1 MDARDTWYVVHTH
14 AQAEDTARAHL
25 ARQGFTAFL
34 PQFLRRR
41 RHARR
46 IDWVRAPL
54 FPRYLFVAMDIARMR
69 WRAVSS
75 TYGVSRLVCHGDR
88 PASVPAG
95 VVEEIMAQRD
105 EAGLVRL
112 ATRIPFEKGE
122 VIQVVSGALTDSI
135 GLFEC
140 MTDEER
146 VIMLLDLL
154 GRQVRVKLPLE
165 AVTAYA

>member
-1 MDARDTWYVVHTH
+1 MEMRETWYVVHTP
-14 AQAEDTARAHL
+14 AQAEETARAHL

-34 PQFLRRR
+34 PQYLRRR

-75 TYGVSRLVCHGDR
+75 TIGVSRLVCHGDR

-112 ATRIPFEKGE
+112 AARIPFEKGE
-122 VIQVVSGALTDSI
+122 LIQVVSGALTDAI

-165 AVTAYA
+165 AVTAYV

>member
-1 MDARDTWYVVHTH
+1 
-14 AQAEDTARAHL
+14 
-25 ARQGFTAFL
+25 
-34 PQFLRRR
+34 
-41 RHARR
+41 
-46 IDWVRAPL
+46 
-54 FPRYLFVAMDIARMR
+54 MR

-75 TYGVSRLVCHGDR
+75 TIGVSRLVCHGDR
-88 PASVPAG
+88 PASVPAR

-112 ATRIPFEKGE
+112 AARIPFEKGE
-122 VIQVVSGALTDSI
+122 TLQVVSGALTDAT

-140 MTDEER
+140 ITDEER

-165 AVTAYA
+165 AVTAFA